1 MNKMK
6 RTFNKHRHSE
16 EAFLFASVSEFV
28 KCWSSGKKSRLII
41 ESVRGQAFIQFSAFL
56 GNPKDDHSK
65 ARARARDRQP
75 KPKQKSERKIQR
87 DNARAAKFQ
96 ERKKREMA
104 VTTSLV
110 SSFLPPSGN
119 PKVPTTS
126 SPSQVEASSTSFY
139 FSEPLPENFRELPS
153 SELMTHTSL
162 YFSRVKEERVQNVM
176 DSSSILDIFPVTIGD
191 NEIAKEV
198 TVEGQSQV
206 SRTTDQT
213 VAGEEEDCLEE
224 EEGEQQSR
232 HQRPRDVEMR
242 GEPNCH

>member
-1 MNKMK
+1 MSIRVMFGKWSENTSITYNNTAAAMLCQHNEFPELLILF
-6 RTFNKHRHSE
+6 TKHRHSE
-16 EAFLFASVSEFV
+16 E
-28 KCWSSGKKSRLII
+28 
-41 ESVRGQAFIQFSAFL
+41 
-56 GNPKDDHSK
+56 N
-65 ARARARDRQP
+65 
-75 KPKQKSERKIQR
+75 IQR
-87 DNARAAKFQ
+87 DIARAAKFQ

-104 VTTSLV
+104 LTTLPV
-110 SSFLPPSGN
+110 SSSLPASGHLR
-119 PKVPTTS
+119 VPTTS

-139 FSEPLPENFRELPS
+139 FSKPLPENFRELPS